1 MPNVIFKLRKYGRTL
16 MRSLCL
22 CYGAG
27 WPCSPARRS
36 WDRAERLETEEKM
49 VWKHAEPFPS
59 RPDCG
64 ACGSACK
71 IMVGTSQALRSSC
84 RGRGVQKPGSR
95 AAAAS
100 RSLGGLR
107 PTAASWA
114 PHVRPGLAR
123 AGGGRSREVARYRAQ
138 MDRVKSKAI
147 SAKQKNAL

>member
-1 MPNVIFKLRKYGRTL
+1 

-22 CYGAG
+22 CDGAG

-36 WDRAERLETEEKM
+36 WKRAERLETEKKM
-49 VWKHAEPFPS
+49 VWRHTEPFPS

-71 IMVGTSQALRSSC
+71 IMLGTMQALGSPCRGTSRAETCERA
-84 RGRGVQKPGSR
+84 PGSR

-100 RSLGGLR
+100 CSGGVR
-107 PTAASWA
+107 PTAASCA

-147 SAKQKNAL
+147 STKQKNAL